1 MADITKVRAKAD
13 IVKARLNEEFKAKVN
28 SLTTF
33 EIDEIVSTLERT
45 GINRNEVIALK
56 AEITQSTNKNQVI
69 ARVLGTPSALCEQLK
84 SIVNKIKR

>member
-1 MADITKVRAKAD
+1 
-13 IVKARLNEEFKAKVN
+13 VKARLNEEFKAKVN

-69 ARVLGTPSALCEQLK
+69 ARVLETPSALCEQLK

>member
-1 MADITKVRAKAD
+1 M
-13 IVKARLNEEFKAKVN
+13 KARLNEEFKAKVN

-69 ARVLGTPSALCEQLK
+69 ARVLETPSALCEQLK

>member
-69 ARVLGTPSALCEQLK
+69 ARVLETPSALCEQQK

>member
-1 MADITKVRAKAD
+1 M
-13 IVKARLNEEFKAKVN
+13 KARLNEELEVKGN

-56 AEITQSTNKNQVI
+56 AEITQSTNKNQAL
-69 ARVLGTPSALCEQLK
+69 ARVLETPSALCEQLK

>member
-13 IVKARLNEEFKAKVN
+13 FVKARLNEEFKAKVN

-69 ARVLGTPSALCEQLK
+69 ARVLETPSALCEQLK

>member
-33 EIDEIVSTLERT
+33 EIDEIVSTLERI

-69 ARVLGTPSALCEQLK
+69 ARVLETPSALCEQLK

>member
-1 MADITKVRAKAD
+1 M
-13 IVKARLNEEFKAKVN
+13 KARLNEEFKAKVN

-33 EIDEIVSTLERT
+33 EIDEIVSKLERT

-69 ARVLGTPSALCEQLK
+69 ARVLETPSALCEQLK

>member
-45 GINRNEVIALK
+45 GIIRNEVIALK

-69 ARVLGTPSALCEQLK
+69 ARVLETPSALCEQLK

>member
-45 GINRNEVIALK
+45 
-56 AEITQSTNKNQVI
+56 
-69 ARVLGTPSALCEQLK
+69 
-84 SIVNKIKR
+84 

>member
-1 MADITKVRAKAD
+1 MADITKVRAKAY

-45 GINRNEVIALK
+45 GINRNEVISLK

-69 ARVLGTPSALCEQLK
+69 ARVLETPSALCEQLK

>member
-45 GINRNEVIALK
+45 GINWNEVIALK

-69 ARVLGTPSALCEQLK
+69 ARVLETPSALCEQLK